1 MPSGV
6 TSVRAPV
13 APPEE
18 QFWQRY
24 SPHHEFP
31 LSTISSI
38 AIHAF
43 VLLMLFLL
51 GKLLF
56 EILQNPSPPL
66 REFPIIVGDG
76 GGRGAPDGGDQRGPG
91 IPGNDGQVED
101 RGNAKKTEP
110 AAGPE
115 PRPRLDPNTIPIIP
129 LTPKEPGDPLL
140 EPARRAVEESKRI
153 NDETKRRL
161 RKALGSGSKDKGLGG
176 SDKGNDTGV
185 GKDPGPGTGELRRER
200 MDRWE
205 MVFDTYSGEDYARQL
220 AGLGAI
226 LAIPR
231 GTADEYDII
240 YDLSK
245 RPVQLK
251 RDDIGSIHRI
261 WWEDRKRDSIAP
273 LCSALGITPVPGHI
287 VAFFPEE
294 LERKLLKIELQY
306 NGLREEQIKETRF
319 KIRKTAGGY
328 EPVVVEQR
336 RK

>member
-1 MPSGV
+1 MPSAV
-6 TSVRAPV
+6 TSVRVPV

-31 LSTISSI
+31 LSTVSSV

-43 VLLMLFLL
+43 VLLMLFLM

-56 EILQNPSPPL
+56 EMLNKPSPPL
-66 REFPIIVGDG
+66 GEVPTIVGPG
-76 GGRGAPDGGDQRGPG
+76 GGKGRPDGGDQRAPG
-91 IPGNDGQVED
+91 VPGDDPLVED
-101 RGNAKKTEP
+101 PGNAKKDQP
-110 AAGPE
+110 AAAPE
-115 PRPRLDPNTIPIIP
+115 PRPRLDPSAIPVTP
-129 LTPKEPGDPLL
+129 LPPKEQGDRLL
-140 EPARRAVEESKRI
+140 DDAQHAVEESSRI
-153 NDETKRRL
+153 NTKTRNRL
-161 RKALGSGSKDKGLGG
+161 RKALGPGGKDTGPGG
-176 SDKGNDTGV
+176 SDN
-185 GKDPGPGTGELRRER
+185 GKDIGIGDKTGRGTRSPREER
-200 MDRWE
+200 MDRWI

-231 GTADEYDII
+231 DDGQYAII

-245 RPVQLK
+245 RPVELK
-251 RDDIGSIHRI
+251 HDDIDSIKRI
-261 WWEDRKRDSIAP
+261 WWEDNKRESITP
-273 LCSALGITPVPGHI
+273 LCSALGIKPTPTHV
-287 VAFFPEE
+287 VAFFPED